1 MRVGS
6 RIIARRYTY
15 RASPQDLAVLKG
27 ALDEAGT
34 KIGRKLFLM
43 NRRALRDR
51 YPSHHHPL
59 PEYNFQD
66 GRSATTPV
74 ERLKAIRCLI
84 YQCSEGK
91 VPDSKLYKELEVM
104 SGRLANV
111 IVQNTHE
118 YDGAPWGF

>member
-1 MRVGS
+1 MT
-6 RIIARRYTY
+6 AT
-15 RASPQDLAVLKG
+15 RAITIRCPNTVSKTAG
-27 ALDEAGT
+27 AL
-34 KIGRKLFLM
+34 R
-43 NRRALRDR
+43 
-51 YPSHHHPL
+51 P
-59 PEYNFQD
+59 
-66 GRSATTPV
+66 PV